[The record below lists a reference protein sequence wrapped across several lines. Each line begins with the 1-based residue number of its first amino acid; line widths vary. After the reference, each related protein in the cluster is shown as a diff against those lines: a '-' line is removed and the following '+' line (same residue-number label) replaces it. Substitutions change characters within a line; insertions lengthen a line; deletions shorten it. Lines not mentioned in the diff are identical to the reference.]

1 MSHNTAEKG
10 FLPYQRAWLRSE
22 ARVKIWEK
30 SRRIGATW
38 AQSYEDV
45 IDCLTKNVPK
55 VYFSSADEEAGK
67 EYIEYCEHWA
77 RVLNFAASEI
87 GEEILD
93 PKEGVTALKI
103 SFTNGTSIY
112 ALSSNPKRFRS
123 KGGKIVLDEFAH
135 HTDQAGLWKAA
146 RPAATWGYPVR
157 ILSTHN
163 SKSSLFYEFLEDVK
177 AGKRN
182 WYHQKTDVHEAVA
195 QGVVDRIYG
204 RKTTALERKAWL
216 EQERRDCA
224 NEEAWLEEYCCE
236 ASDEAHSFFT
246 YDLIAGIEEDSVLCP
261 LNKTKY
267 DLFVGVD
274 IARRKHLTVIWVW
287 ERVARNFFARLVIPL
302 LKTPFRMQR
311 EVLWEILKHPKVRR
325 CCMDNTGLGMQL
337 TEETQERFGSYKIE
351 AVTFSRRVHEE
362 LAYPLRSA
370 AEDKLIRIPED
381 REIREDFHSLRKLT
395 TAAGNTRF
403 DTDSAAATHA
413 DYFWAAALGYHAAGE
428 KLADFQARTAGRRQ
442 TQKIARDYGKIN
454 YGGYHR

>member
-1 MSHNTAEKG
+1 M
-10 FLPYQRAWLRSE
+10 
-22 ARVKIWEK
+22 
-30 SRRIGATW
+30 
-38 AQSYEDV
+38 
-45 IDCLTKNVPK
+45 
-55 VYFSSADEEAGK
+55 
-67 EYIEYCEHWA
+67 
-77 RVLNFAASEI
+77 
-87 GEEILD
+87 
-93 PKEGVTALKI
+93 
-103 SFTNGTSIY
+103 
-112 ALSSNPKRFRS
+112 KR
-123 KGGKIVLDEFAH
+123 
-135 HTDQAGLWKAA
+135 T
-146 RPAATWGYPVR
+146 
-157 ILSTHN
+157 
-163 SKSSLFYEFLEDVK
+163 
-177 AGKRN
+177 
-182 WYHQKTDVHEAVA
+182 
-195 QGVVDRIYG
+195 
-204 RKTTALERKAWL
+204 
-216 EQERRDCA
+216 
-224 NEEAWLEEYCCE
+224 
-236 ASDEAHSFFT
+236 
-246 YDLIAGIEEDSVLCP
+246 SVLCP

-428 KLADFQARTAGRRQ
+428 KLVDFQARTAGRRQ

>member
-1 MSHNTAEKG
+1 MAPKIPEKG

-45 IDCLTKNVPK
+45 ADCLTKNVPK
-55 VYFSSADEEAGK
+55 VYFSSADEEAAK

-77 RVLNFAASEI
+77 SVLDLAASEI
-87 GEEILD
+87 EEEVLD
-93 PKEGVTALKI
+93 RKEGVTALRI
-103 SFTNGTSIY
+103 SFANGTAIY

-123 KGGKIVLDEFAH
+123 KGGKVILDEFAH
-135 HTDQAGLWKAA
+135 HADQAGLWKAA

-163 SKSSLFYEFLEDVK
+163 SKSSLFYKFLKDLE

-182 WYHQKTDVHEAVA
+182 WYAQKTDIHEAVA
-195 QGVVDRIYG
+195 QGLVDRIYG
-204 RKTTALERKAWL
+204 RKTTAAEQKAWL

-224 NEEAWLEEYCCE
+224 DEEAWLEEYCCK

-246 YDLIAGIEEDSVLCP
+246 YDLIAGIEEDNVLCA

-287 ERVARNFFARLVIPL
+287 ERVARNFFARLVKPL
-302 LKTPFRMQR
+302 EKAPFRVQR
-311 EVLWEILKHPKVRR
+311 EALWKILEHPKVRR

-381 REIREDFHSLRKLT
+381 RKIREDFHSLRKLT

-403 DTDSAAATHA
+403 DTDAAAATHA
-413 DYFWAAALGYHAAGE
+413 DYFWAAALGYCAAGD
-428 KLADFQARTAGRRQ
+428 KLAEFQARTAGRRQ
-442 TQKIARDYGKIN
+442 TQRIARDYGKIN
-454 YGGYHR
+454 YGGY